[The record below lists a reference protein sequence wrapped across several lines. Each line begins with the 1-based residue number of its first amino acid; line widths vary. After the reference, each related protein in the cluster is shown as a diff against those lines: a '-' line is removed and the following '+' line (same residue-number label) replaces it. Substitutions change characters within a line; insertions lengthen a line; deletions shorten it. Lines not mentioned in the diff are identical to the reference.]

1 MTTNQKNTNNNRFS
15 FTLLALGLV
24 GLIVAVIAA
33 FSGNQERFYQ
43 SYLVAFIFWLSV
55 SLGSLAFLMVHYLT
69 GSRWGLTVRRV
80 NEAATGTI
88 WLMGL
93 FFIPLLF
100 NLRGLYLWA
109 RPEVVQADQVLQ
121 LKSAYLNPSFFIGRA
136 VFYFVIWIVLAWV
149 INRLST
155 RWAKDGDQ
163 EAKNKLKGLSA
174 FGLILYTFTMS
185 FASIDW
191 MMSISPFWTSTGYG
205 LIVIFAQM
213 LSSLA
218 FAILVVNLVPDL
230 GLGRSWDLK
239 TTPIPYKDLGALL
252 LTFVMSWAYLA
263 YFQLLIIWAGNI
275 PEEVVWYTER
285 IEGGWLTV
293 GVLVAVLLF
302 ALPFVVLISMR
313 VRHNMRILAWL
324 GALIMVVSLVDV
336 YWLIIPS
343 FYPGHFNLSWLDVV
357 IPIGMG
363 GVWLSVFLLNL
374 KKRPALREAEQQ
386 SLQPRVNHENKPVI
400 QEQ

>member
-80 NEAATGTI
+80 NEAAAGTI

-343 FYPGHFNLSWLDVV
+343 YYPGHFNLSWLDVV

>member
-24 GLIVAVIAA
+24 GLVVAVIAA

-80 NEAATGTI
+80 NEAAAGTI

-136 VFYFVIWIVLAWV
+136 VFYFVIWILLAWV

-185 FASIDW
+185 FAAIDW
-191 MMSISPFWTSTGYG
+191 MMSISPFWISTGYG

-230 GLGRSWDLK
+230 GLGRSWNLK

-302 ALPFVVLISMR
+302 ALPFIVLISMR

-343 FYPGHFNLSWLDVV
+343 YYPGHFNLSWLDVV

-386 SLQPRVNHENKPVI
+386 SLQPRVHHENKPVI

>member
-80 NEAATGTI
+80 NEAAAGTI